1 MSHTEWVLIGGA
13 VIGLLFGMTGQYSGF
28 CLMRGL
34 KNQWQSGDGRK
45 LRAFAMAMAVAL
57 AGTQILSLIT
67 GINLG
72 DTHYAQRSISWLLI
86 PLGGVMFGLGM
97 VLANGCGA
105 RALVLL
111 GTGNL
116 RSLVVLLCLGV
127 SAYMAMSGVLANARL
142 GLADLTRVTLPA
154 ASLPGLVSDWG
165 LPSSVG
171 TWLVTLVL
179 VAVPAFYAVS
189 HSGFRRSTRDQLG
202 GVVVGL
208 LVVAGW
214 YVTGVAGDDV
224 FDPVN
229 LASLT
234 FVAPVGE
241 SLHFLMISTGISLTF
256 GVAVVGGIV
265 AGSLLSAL
273 IRREFAWQ
281 GFDSPSHLRRSVT
294 GALLMG
300 VGGIMA
306 LGCSIGQ
313 GLTGYS
319 TLALSSYLAIAGIL
333 LGAWLG
339 IRGPLHKASGPD

>member
-13 VIGLLFGMTGQYSGF
+13 VIGLLFGMVGQYSGF

-57 AGTQILSLIT
+57 AGTQILSVTT

-72 DTHYAQRSISWLLI
+72 DAHYAQRSISWLLI
-86 PLGGVMFGLGM
+86 PLGGVLFGLGM

-127 SAYMAMSGVLANARL
+127 SAYMAMSGVLADARL

-154 ASLPGLVSDWG
+154 VSLPGLINTWG
-165 LPSSVG
+165 LPVSVG
-171 TWLVTLVL
+171 TGLTSVVL
-179 VAVPAFYAVS
+179 VALPAFYALS
-189 HSGFRRSTRDQLG
+189 HSGFRRSVNDQIG
-202 GVVVGL
+202 GVVIGL

-214 YVTGVAGDDV
+214 YVTGVLGNDI

-241 SLHFLMISTGISLTF
+241 SLHYLMISTGISLTF

-265 AGSLLSAL
+265 VGSLFTAL
-273 IRREFAWQ
+273 IRRQFVWQ
-281 GFDSPSHLRRSVT
+281 GFDSPSHLRRSVI
-294 GALLMG
+294 GALMMG
-300 VGGIMA
+300 VGGVMA

-319 TLALSSYLAIAGIL
+319 TLALTSYLAIAGIL
-333 LGAWLG
+333 AGAWLG
-339 IRGPLHKASGPD
+339 IWGPLHKASGPG